1 MSDQT
6 GVPPRAKARAPG
18 WTEERRPRNEGGAT
32 REDRGP
38 ERAAASGKTRR
49 EYAIVL
55 LAGAVGALLVLLAV
69 RQRWAQADFT
79 MPKPLSPEVVNVS
92 GADLVPL
99 AGALALAALAGLAAV
114 IATRGVLR
122 RVAGVLLALFG
133 AGAGA
138 AIMTSVTAA
147 TVVSVAASKV
157 ASPESAAVSGAAGST
172 TSGTSGGG
180 ALVVTGS
187 AGHAVM
193 TGTPWHVAVLIGA
206 LLIFIAGLATA
217 LRGTDWPVMSA
228 RYDAPGGHQA
238 GEAQADGAP
247 AAAGAARPRGNGRSA
262 DSASMWESLSGGEDP
277 TADDQAGAAQA
288 PSAPPAR

>member
-1 MSDQT
+1 MSDQ
-6 GVPPRAKARAPG
+6 GGAPPRANA
-18 WTEERRPRNEGGAT
+18 
-32 REDRGP
+32 
-38 ERAAASGKTRR
+38 RAAASGTATAASVKR
-49 EYAIVL
+49 EYGIVL
-55 LAGAVGALLVLLAV
+55 LLGAIGAVLVLLAV
-69 RQRWAQADFT
+69 RQRWAQAVFT

-114 IATRGVLR
+114 IATRGVAR

-147 TVVSVAASKV
+147 TVVSVATSKV

-172 TSGTSGGG
+172 TTGTLGGG
-180 ALVVTGS
+180 ALVVSGS
-187 AGHAVM
+187 AGHAIM
-193 TGTPWHVAVLIGA
+193 TGTPWHAAVLVGA
-206 LLIFIAGLATA
+206 LLIFLAGVATA
-217 LRGTDWPVMSA
+217 LRGADWPVMSA

-238 GEAQADGAP
+238 GASAADAAS
-247 AAAGAARPRGNGRSA
+247 AAAGGTRPHGSARPA

-277 TADDQAGAAQA
+277 TQEA
-288 PSAPPAR
+288 PAWQRERKPHA

>member
-1 MSDQT
+1 MSESD
-6 GVPPRAKARAPG
+6 GVPPRAKAS
-18 WTEERRPRNEGGAT
+18 
-32 REDRGP
+32 
-38 ERAAASGKTRR
+38 AAAIGRNTASSVKR
-49 EYAIVL
+49 EYGIVL
-55 LAGAVGALLVLLAV
+55 LAGAIGSVLVLLAV
-69 RQRWAQADFT
+69 RQRWAQAVFT

-114 IATRGVLR
+114 IATRGVAR
-122 RVAGVLLALFG
+122 RIAGALLALFG

-172 TSGTSGGG
+172 TSGTSGNG

-187 AGHAVM
+187 TGHAIM

-206 LLIFIAGLATA
+206 LLIFLAGLATA

-238 GEAQADGAP
+238 GASAADEADADGTRRHRR
-247 AAAGAARPRGNGRSA
+247 ARPA

-277 TADDQAGAAQA
+277 TDDQAGTAKA
-288 PSAPPAR
+288 PGAKQGR

>member
-1 MSDQT
+1 MTTSEPAA
-6 GVPPRAKARAPG
+6 PPARVS
-18 WTEERRPRNEGGAT
+18 
-32 REDRGP
+32 
-38 ERAAASGKTRR
+38 AAAQRSAKR
-49 EYAIVL
+49 EYGV
-55 LAGAVGALLVLLAV
+55 ALLVGAAGAGLVILAV
-69 RQRWAQADFT
+69 RQRWAQAVFSL
-79 MPKPLSPEVVNVS
+79 PKPLTPEVVDVS

-99 AGALALAALAGLAAV
+99 AGALAFAALAGLAAV
-114 IATRGVLR
+114 IATRGIFR

-172 TSGTSGGG
+172 TSGTSSGG

-187 AGHAVM
+187 AGHAIM

-206 LLIFIAGLATA
+206 LLIFLAGVATA

-228 RYDAPGGHQA
+228 RCDAPGGREA
-238 GEAQADGAP
+238 GGAV
-247 AAAGAARPRGNGRSA
+247 ARGAAGRAV
-262 DSASMWESLSGGEDP
+262 SASDGEQPGRVRPLDAATMWESLSGGEDP
-277 TADDQAGAAQA
+277 TDDAARDTARQVKSGNAAA
-288 PSAPPAR
+288 PGTPTAR